1 MTADQTPSGE
11 SPPGAA
17 RPGWLERVAPRVDL
31 RSALLLPVLAVLSAL
46 IIGAVI
52 IGVTAGWDEI
62 LPAYGALLSGSLLG
76 FRSISETLV
85 NATPVIFAGLSVALG
100 FRAGLFNIGAEGQM
114 VVGGL
119 VAVVAGFSFG
129 GLPAAI
135 HLPLALLAGVAAGG
149 LYGGIPGVLKARTG
163 AHEVIVTIM
172 LNWISYNLLTYAL
185 KLPAI
190 QKPGRADPVSKEV
203 LSSARL
209 PQLLS
214 WIDPRLRVHLG
225 FLLALV
231 AAAVVSWILFR
242 STLGFEFRAVG
253 ANPHAARY
261 AGMSVNRITVVVMVL
276 AGALSGLG
284 GASLT
289 LGELGRASPG
299 FTGGFGFDSI
309 AIALLGRS
317 HPWGVVLAGLL
328 LGALRA
334 GGRTMQAQS
343 AVGID
348 LIVIVQALVI
358 VFVAAPELVRVI
370 FRVRTGAKAEQVTR
384 GWSA

>member
-1 MTADQTPSGE
+1 VTAPGGE
-11 SPPGAA
+11 GREHPEPGSW
-17 RPGWLERVAPRVDL
+17 RDRLAPRNVDV
-31 RSALLLPVLAVLSAL
+31 RSALLLPVLAVFTAL
-46 IIGAVI
+46 VVGAVI
-52 IGVTAGWDEI
+52 IGFTSGWDEI
-62 LPAYGALLSGSLLG
+62 LPAYGALASGALG
-76 FRSISETLV
+76 GVRAFSETLV
-85 NATPVIFAGLSVALG
+85 NSTPIIFAGLSVALG

-119 VAVVAGFSFG
+119 VAVIAGFSFE
-129 GLPAAI
+129 GLPAVV
-135 HLPLALLAGVAAGG
+135 HLPLAVLAGIAAGAV
-149 LYGGIPGVLKARTG
+149 YAGIPGVLKARTG

-185 KLPAI
+185 KLPGI
-190 QKPGRADPVSKEV
+190 QKPGRADPVSREV

-214 WIDPRLRVHLG
+214 WVDPGLRVHLG
-225 FLLALV
+225 FLLAL
-231 AAAVVSWILFR
+231 AAAALVHWLLTR
-242 STLGFEFRAVG
+242 SRVGFELRAVG
-253 ANPHAARY
+253 ANPDAARY
-261 AGMSVNRITVVVMVL
+261 AGMSVNRITVLVMVL
-276 AGALSGLG
+276 AGSLAGFG

-328 LGALRA
+328 LGGMRA

-343 AVGID
+343 GVGID

-358 VFVAAPELVRVI
+358 VFVAAPQVVRGI
-370 FRVRTGAKAEQVTR
+370 YRVRASAKAEQVTR